1 MLEIP
6 IVFLSKCVCKKKKI
20 IEFCITT
27 YLIAR
32 HVSINLLWKQNH
44 TALRYRFLCKL
55 ELATDH
61 FQKLRGQIS
70 RRAKKISP
78 HTRGCLSRASIPEN
92 RRNCQG
98 EKERSAVEER
108 QIAYTKAK
116 LWRGSR
122 VFQVGKPRGSFG
134 TFAAGVSHGRKKE
147 RKKKASLFKC
157 TVRTRLA
164 SKKKKKKKP
173 DRSQRIPIVHTGYA
187 NLLLPIGANLHLPNH
202 SRESPLLSRDPF
214 PTSVSA
220 IIDTTDTSRP
230 LECYSHCQP
239 VR

>member
-55 ELATDH
+55 QLATDH

-116 LWRGSR
+116 L
-122 VFQVGKPRGSFG
+122 
-134 TFAAGVSHGRKKE
+134 
-147 RKKKASLFKC
+147 
-157 TVRTRLA
+157 
-164 SKKKKKKKP
+164 
-173 DRSQRIPIVHTGYA
+173 
-187 NLLLPIGANLHLPNH
+187 
-202 SRESPLLSRDPF
+202 
-214 PTSVSA
+214 
-220 IIDTTDTSRP
+220 
-230 LECYSHCQP
+230 
-239 VR
+239 